1 MDTDPS
7 TFDNLRFRSK
17 MFDPDFMIA
26 GNEDTADNYIKGHY
40 TIGKDLVDHSL
51 ETMRR
56 LVE

>member
-1 MDTDPS
+1 
-7 TFDNLRFRSK
+7 